1 MPSGGTPPSIGR
13 WDCAPIS
20 KCVDLGLAWTQ
31 VPAAGVKTLLA
42 AVWGAQD
49 AGARHPIILGA
60 PGECGDKEAGSCT
73 LKTRQGL
80 RRPPAGSEEQ
90 RANPAT
96 SGRHGLYGRATRA
109 IAE

>member
-1 MPSGGTPPSIGR
+1 M
-13 WDCAPIS
+13 
-20 KCVDLGLAWTQ
+20 DLGLEWTQ

-42 AVWGAQD
+42 AAWGAQD
-49 AGARHPIILGA
+49 AGASHPITLGA
-60 PGECGDKEAGSCT
+60 QGECGDKEAESSP
-73 LKTRQGL
+73 LETRLGL

-96 SGRHGLYGRATRA
+96 SGRHGLYGRASRA